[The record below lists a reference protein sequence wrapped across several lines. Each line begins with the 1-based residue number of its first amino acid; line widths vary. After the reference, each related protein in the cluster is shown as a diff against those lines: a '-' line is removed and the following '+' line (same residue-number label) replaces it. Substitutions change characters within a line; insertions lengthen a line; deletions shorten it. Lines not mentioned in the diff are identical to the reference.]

1 MYKLRI
7 LVTPREIFCFS
18 KVGKCLAT
26 NSMAQGPVS
35 HAEYCM
41 VSSIVAKAAL
51 STVLKEGEWIKHW
64 MLEQPEK
71 TTGCSCIW
79 FSKGS
84 FVCKMW
90 QNKARKYW
98 ILHESKSIVTYL
110 FFHSFWGN
118 IICLGTILCEKFFCL
133 WAGIPKLYTTL
144 QIKHYTDSSNPKLFF
159 FQMILTRSENFMSP
173 IYLERS
179 NPKLFLPTFLSLANL
194 KTKSKPFSNPIAI
207 QS

>member
-64 MLEQPEK
+64 MFEQPEK

-98 ILHESKSIVTYL
+98 ILLEYWILLWLIYFFTVFGEKL
-110 FFHSFWGN
+110 FALVQFCVKNFFVYELVFPSYILLSRLN
-118 IICLGTILCEKFFCL
+118 IILI
-133 WAGIPKLYTTL
+133 
-144 QIKHYTDSSNPKLFF
+144 
-159 FQMILTRSENFMSP
+159 
-173 IYLERS
+173 
-179 NPKLFLPTFLSLANL
+179 LPTPSCSSSRWSSPGQKISCPPSIWKGVILSF
-194 KTKSKPFSNPIAI
+194 FS
-207 QS
+207 QLF